1 MERLQLVN
9 EKLAQITALKNY
21 LSKTDYHNHKR
32 SDDLAAGIENPYQIP
47 QEVLVGRNDA
57 RNNINTLEAEVA
69 ALEAEIAAQQ
79 DEETVSGGQLAE

>member
-1 MERLQLVN
+1 M
-9 EKLAQITALKNY
+9 
-21 LSKTDYHNHKR
+21 DYHNHKR

-57 RNNINTLEAEVA
+57 RNNINILEAEVA

>member
-1 MERLQLVN
+1 M
-9 EKLAQITALKNY
+9 
-21 LSKTDYHNHKR
+21 SKTDYHNHKR